1 MIKERLFKQKANDVT
16 AEKIDKKK
24 NFRRLVHYIKPYW
37 FSVLMNIVFNIL
49 SIVFSLFSFSMVVP
63 FLNLLFNP
71 RNLVLVKPDFAL
83 NTDTLLQT
91 LNYYISQLIT
101 YYGHRTALIFI
112 CIMLVIAFFLRNLTT
127 YFALYFMVGA
137 RAGTIKDIRNDLY
150 KKIMILP
157 LSFYSHHKKGDIMA
171 RITTDVQEIEV
182 SIISYLD
189 VFIKSPLT
197 IIAYFAYMVGVSWR
211 LTLFVILLLPIGGLI
226 IGWIGK
232 SLKKNSL
239 EGQNRFAGMLATIE
253 ETIGG
258 LRIIKA
264 FNAIGYSSDKF
275 NEQNDQYTKTIKY
288 VNRKRD
294 LSSPM
299 SEFLSS
305 IIIAIVIWFGAT
317 LILDAIGSGN
327 PASITAANFI
337 AYIVVFSQII
347 SPAKSF
353 SQGFYSLQK
362 GMASADRIFEV
373 LDADE
378 VIVEKP
384 NAKPIPDF
392 NEAIVYNDVSF
403 HYKDIDVLHNINIT
417 IPKGQMIALVG
428 ESGGGKSTLV
438 DLLPRFYDVTHGSI
452 TIDGTDVRDFKICD
466 VRGLMGIV
474 SQESILF
481 NDTVFN
487 NIAFGLEHATREDV
501 IEAAKIANAH
511 DFIME
516 MEDGYDTL
524 IGDRGMNL
532 SGGQR
537 QRISIAR
544 AVLKNPPI
552 LILDEATS
560 SLDTESERLVQEA
573 LSKVMSNRT
582 SIVIAHR
589 LSTIQNADEILVM
602 VKGQI
607 VERGKHDE
615 LIAKGGVYKRLTDLQ
630 SFN

>member
-1 MIKERLFKQKANDVT
+1 MTKR
-16 AEKIDKKK
+16 K
-24 NFRRLVHYIKPYW
+24 NFRRILHYVKPYW
-37 FSVLMNIVFNIL
+37 FSILMNVVFNIL
-49 SIVFSLFSFSMVVP
+49 AIIFSLFSFSMIVP

-71 RNLVLVKPDFAL
+71 DNLTTIKPEFAL
-83 NTDTLLQT
+83 DTDTLLAM
-91 LNYYISQLIT
+91 LDYYVSYIIIWKGQAS
-101 YYGHRTALIFI
+101 ALIFI
-112 CIMLVIAFFLRNLTT
+112 CLLLVIAFFLRNITT

-137 RAGTIKDIRNDLY
+137 RAGTIQDLRNDLY
-150 KKIMILP
+150 KQIMILP

-197 IIAYFAYMVGVSWR
+197 IMAYFAYMLGVSWR
-211 LTLFVILLLPIGGLI
+211 LTLFVVLLLPIGGLI
-226 IGWIGK
+226 IGAIGK
-232 SLKKNSL
+232 SLKKDSL

-264 FNAIGYSSDKF
+264 FNAIGYSNEKF
-275 NEQNDQYTKTIKY
+275 EEQNSKYTRVIKF

-305 IIIAIVIWFGAT
+305 IIISIVVWFGAT
-317 LILDAIGSGN
+317 LILNAAAT
-327 PASITAANFI
+327 PETEPSITAANFI

-373 LDADE
+373 LDAEE
-378 VIVEKP
+378 VIVEKKD
-384 NAKPIPDF
+384 ALSLPDF
-392 NEAIVYNDVSF
+392 NDAIEYHDVSF
-403 HYKDIDVLHNINIT
+403 HYNEVNVLKDINLT
-417 IPKGQMIALVG
+417 IPKGKMVALVG
-428 ESGGGKSTLV
+428 ESGGGKSTMV
-438 DLLPRFYDVTHGSI
+438 DLLPRFYDVSAGKI
-452 TIDGTDVRDFKICD
+452 TIDGIDVRDFKICD

-487 NIAFGLEHATREDV
+487 NIAFGLEHATREAV

-516 MEDGYDTL
+516 MENGYDTV

-573 LSKVMSNRT
+573 LAKVMTNRT

-589 LSTIQNADEILVM
+589 LSTIQNADEIIVM

-607 VERGKHDE
+607 VERGKHEE
-615 LIAKGGVYKRLTDLQ
+615 LIELGGVYKRLTDMQ

>member
-1 MIKERLFKQKANDVT
+1 M
-16 AEKIDKKK
+16 
-24 NFRRLVHYIKPYW
+24 HYVKPYW
-37 FSVLMNIVFNIL
+37 FSILMNIVFNIL
-49 SIVFSLFSFSMVVP
+49 AIVFSLFSFSMIVP

-71 RNLVLVKPDFAL
+71 ENLTTVKPEFAL
-83 NTDTLLQT
+83 DTDSLLAM
-91 LNYYISQLIT
+91 LDYYVSYIIILKGQS
-101 YYGHRTALIFI
+101 TALVFI
-112 CIMLVIAFFLRNLTT
+112 CLLLVIAFFLRNITT

-137 RAGTIKDIRNDLY
+137 RAGTIQDIRNDLY

-157 LSFYSHHKKGDIMA
+157 LSFYSKHKKGDIMA

-189 VFIKSPLT
+189 TFIKSPIT
-197 IIAYFAYMVGVSWR
+197 ILAYFAYMLGVSWR
-211 LTLFVILLLPIGGLI
+211 LTLFVVLLLPIGGLI

-232 SLKKNSL
+232 SLKKDSL
-239 EGQNRFAGMLATIE
+239 DGQNRFAGMLATIE

-264 FNAIGYSSDKF
+264 FNAIGYSSEKF
-275 NEQNDQYTKTIKY
+275 NEQNGLYTRVIKY

-305 IIIAIVIWFGAT
+305 IIIAIVVWFGAT
-317 LILDAIGSGN
+317 LILDAAATPGAE
-327 PASITAANFI
+327 PSITAANFI

-373 LDADE
+373 LDAEE
-378 VIVEKP
+378 VIVEKQD
-384 NAKPIPDF
+384 ALEIPDF
-392 NEAIVYNDVSF
+392 KESIIYNNVSF
-403 HYKDIDVLHNINIT
+403 HYNEVDVLHNIDLT
-417 IPKGQMIALVG
+417 IPKGKMIALVG

-438 DLLPRFYDVTHGSI
+438 DLLPRFYDVSEGHI
-452 TIDGTDVRDFKICD
+452 LIDGTDIRDFKISD

-487 NIAFGLEHATREDV
+487 NIAFGLEHATREAV

-516 MEDGYDTL
+516 MEDGYDTV

-573 LSKVMSNRT
+573 LAKVMTNRT

-602 VKGQI
+602 VKGHI
-607 VERGKHDE
+607 VERGKHEE
-615 LIAKGGVYKRLTDLQ
+615 LIEKGGVYKRLTDLQ
-630 SFN
+630 SFNN

>member
-1 MIKERLFKQKANDVT
+1 MN
-16 AEKIDKKK
+16 KKK
-24 NFRRLVHYIKPYW
+24 NFRRLLHYVKPYW
-37 FSVLMNIVFNIL
+37 FSVLMNIVFNML
-49 SIVFSLFSFSMVVP
+49 AIVFSLFSFSMIVP
-63 FLNLLFNP
+63 FLNMLFNP
-71 RNLVLVKPDFAL
+71 KNLTTVKPEFAL
-83 NTDTLLQT
+83 DTDTLLAT
-91 LNYYISQLIT
+91 LDYYISSIIIEHGQAS
-101 YYGHRTALIFI
+101 ALIFI
-112 CIMLVIAFFLRNLTT
+112 CILLVIAFFLRNITT
-127 YFALYFMVGA
+127 YFAMFFMVGV
-137 RAGTIKDIRNDLY
+137 RAGTIKDLRNDLY
-150 KKIMILP
+150 RKIMILP
-157 LSFYSHHKKGDIMA
+157 LSFYSKHKKGDIMA
-171 RITTDVQEIEV
+171 RITTDVHEIEV

-197 IIAYFAYMVGVSWR
+197 IMAYFAYMLGVSWR
-211 LTLFVILLLPIGGLI
+211 LTLFVVLLLPIGGLI
-226 IGWIGK
+226 IGWVGK
-232 SLKKNSL
+232 SLRKDSL
-239 EGQNRFAGMLATIE
+239 EGQNKLAGLLATIE

-264 FNAIGYSSDKF
+264 FNAIYYSSDKF
-275 NEQNDQYTKTIKY
+275 NEHNDDYTRVIKF

-317 LILDAIGSGN
+317 LILSASSNPDAV
-327 PASITAANFI
+327 PSITAANFI

-373 LDADE
+373 LDAEE
-378 VIVEKP
+378 VIVEKE
-384 NAKPIPDF
+384 NAKSLLEF
-392 NEAIVYNDVSF
+392 NDAIVYNDVSF
-403 HYKDIDVLHNINIT
+403 HYNEVNVLKNISLT
-417 IPKGQMIALVG
+417 IPKGKMIALVG

-438 DLLPRFYDVTHGSI
+438 DLLPRFYDVSDGSI
-452 TIDGTDVRDFKICD
+452 TIDGTDVRDLKICD

-487 NIAFGLEHATREDV
+487 NIAFGLENATREDV
-501 IEAAKIANAH
+501 LEAAKIANAH

-516 MEDGYDTL
+516 MENGYDTY

-560 SLDTESERLVQEA
+560 ALDTESERLVQEA
-573 LSKVMSNRT
+573 LAKVMTNRT
-582 SIVIAHR
+582 SVVIAHR
-589 LSTIQNADEILVM
+589 LSTIQNADEILVL

-607 VERGKHDE
+607 VERGKHEE
-615 LIAKGGVYKRLTDLQ
+615 LIELGGVYKRLTDLQ

>member
-1 MIKERLFKQKANDVT
+1 M
-16 AEKIDKKK
+16 
-24 NFRRLVHYIKPYW
+24 HYVKPYW
-37 FSVLMNIVFNIL
+37 FSILMNIVFNIL
-49 SIVFSLFSFSMVVP
+49 AIVFSLFSFSMIVP

-71 RNLVLVKPDFAL
+71 ENLTTVKPEFAL
-83 NTDTLLQT
+83 DTDSLLAM
-91 LNYYISQLIT
+91 LDYYVSYIIILKGQS
-101 YYGHRTALIFI
+101 TALVFI
-112 CIMLVIAFFLRNLTT
+112 CLLLVIAFFLRNITT

-157 LSFYSHHKKGDIMA
+157 LSFYSKHKKGDIMA

-189 VFIKSPLT
+189 TFIKSPIT
-197 IIAYFAYMVGVSWR
+197 ILAYFAYMLGVSWR
-211 LTLFVILLLPIGGLI
+211 LTLFVVLLLPIGGLI

-232 SLKKNSL
+232 SLKKDSL
-239 EGQNRFAGMLATIE
+239 DGQNRFAGMLATIE

-264 FNAIGYSSDKF
+264 FNAIGYSSEKF
-275 NEQNDQYTKTIKY
+275 NEQNGLYTRVIKY

-305 IIIAIVIWFGAT
+305 IIIAIVVWFGAT
-317 LILDAIGSGN
+317 LILDAAATPGAE
-327 PASITAANFI
+327 PSITAANFI

-373 LDADE
+373 LDAEE
-378 VIVEKP
+378 VIVEKQD
-384 NAKPIPDF
+384 ALELPDF
-392 NEAIVYNDVSF
+392 KDSIIYNNVSF
-403 HYKDIDVLHNINIT
+403 HYNEVNVLHNVNLT
-417 IPKGQMIALVG
+417 IPKGKMIALVG

-438 DLLPRFYDVTHGSI
+438 DLLPRFYDVSEGHI
-452 TIDGTDVRDFKICD
+452 LIDGTDIRDFKISD

-487 NIAFGLEHATREDV
+487 NIAFGLEHATREAV

-516 MEDGYDTL
+516 MEDGYDTV

-573 LSKVMSNRT
+573 LSKVMTNRT

-607 VERGKHDE
+607 VERGKHEE
-615 LIAKGGVYKRLTDLQ
+615 LIEKGGVYKRLTDLQ
-630 SFN
+630 SFNN